1 MVNIQEHPGIARVL
15 ATGSPYPR
23 RVRENVDEDALYEER
38 RERMLFP
45 DKGGSPCDSCWRQS
59 VCDNGCELWER
70 EYLRRQKQINAY
82 AKALWHGTAP
92 SQAKIKDFCQ
102 LPQRGSQGDVF
113 AYSHPDLVRR
123 YEKTHPCHGCGLE
136 KGCKMPC
143 GRYLHWYDCR
153 MELARKR
160 AVLN

>member
-1 MVNIQEHPGIARVL
+1 MINMQEHPQIARVL

-23 RVRENVDEDALYEER
+23 QIWESFDEDAAFEER

-45 DKGGSPCDSCWRQS
+45 EKNGRPCDGCWRQA
-59 VCDNGCELWER
+59 VCDSGCELWER
-70 EYLRRQKQINAY
+70 EYLRRQRSINAY
-82 AKALWHGTAP
+82 ARVAH
-92 SQAKIKDFCQ
+92 
-102 LPQRGSQGDVF
+102 RGQEKPGRDVF

-123 YEKTHPCHGCGLE
+123 YEKTHPCRGCALR
-136 KGCKMPC
+136 KGCKLPC

>member
-1 MVNIQEHPGIARVL
+1 MNNLLEHPDIARVL
-15 ATGSPYPR
+15 ATGSPQPQ
-23 RVRENVDEDALYEER
+23 RVWERFDEDAVYEER

-45 DKGGSPCDSCWRQS
+45 GKDGSPCDSCWRQS
-59 VCDNGCELWER
+59 VCDNGCDVWESY
-70 EYLRRQKQINAY
+70 YLQRQKRINAY
-82 AKALWHGTAP
+82 ARAAY
-92 SQAKIKDFCQ
+92 
-102 LPQRGSQGDVF
+102 RGQEKKGRDVF

-123 YEKTHPCHGCGLE
+123 YEKTYPCDGCGLR

-143 GRYLHWYDCR
+143 GRYIHWYDLR